1 MVDMAAIRAYEPRWP
16 GVRELNFADQW
27 RARWVDEQDL
37 PAGAPVHVA
46 YAVVL
51 MDDKG
56 YATREKGSAKW
67 EMLEGEVEGATPEE
81 FLKKALK
88 ERMGG
93 TPARMDLVGFFECK
107 PTRHNTEFKAEDV
120 TVRPMYVVV
129 AKKIVDLPANSAHER
144 RRFPMNEYMVAL
156 RARYPELSDAI
167 GLATNRYGVLRS
179 RGEA

>member
-1 MVDMAAIRAYEPRWP
+1 MVDMSAIRAYEPRWP

-67 EMLEGEVEGATPEE
+67 EMLEGEVGSASAED
-81 FLKKALK
+81 FLKAALK
-88 ERMGG
+88 ERIGG
-93 TPARMDLVGFFECK
+93 SPARMDLVGFFECK
-107 PTRHNTEFKAEDV
+107 PTRHNTAFKPDDV

-129 AKKIVDLPANSAHER
+129 AKKVDDLAANSKYER
-144 RRFPMNEYMVAL
+144 RRFPLNEYMVAL
-156 RARYPELSDAI
+156 RARYPELADAV
-167 GLATNRYGVLRS
+167 GLAANRYGVLRAK
-179 RGEA
+179 GEA

>member
-27 RARWVDEQDL
+27 RARWVDEQEL
-37 PAGAPVHVA
+37 PEGAPVHVA

-56 YATREKGSAKW
+56 YATREKGAARW
-67 EMLEGEVEGATPEE
+67 EMLEGEVGEATPED

-93 TPARMDLVGFFECK
+93 TPARIDLVGFFECK
-107 PTRHNTEFKAEDV
+107 PTRHNTDFKPDAV

-129 AKKIVDLPANSAHER
+129 AKKITDLTAASPYER
-144 RRFPMNEYMVAL
+144 RRFPMNEYLVAL
-156 RARYPELSDAI
+156 RARYPELADAI
-167 GLATNRYGVLRS
+167 GLAANHYGVLRAK
-179 RGEA
+179 GQA